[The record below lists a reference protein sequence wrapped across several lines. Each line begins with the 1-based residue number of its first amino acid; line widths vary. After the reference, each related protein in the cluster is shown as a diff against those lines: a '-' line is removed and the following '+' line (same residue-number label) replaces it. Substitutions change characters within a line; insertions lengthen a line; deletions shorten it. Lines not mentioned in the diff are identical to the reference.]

1 MNRRGCGCGCL
12 SEAVGAAVTG
22 LMLYY
27 LVTGMYQAVVA
38 AIHRR
43 VEETVGELRSALD
56 SLSSLATW
64 LGRAGIRIAIPV
76 ISASMVLDAIDA
88 ILRGAQGYRDGSRE
102 GLALVFADTMNL
114 FGKYLILVGFK
125 HASLTTAILGIGTVL
140 FAEALKLALTGR
152 HSLAQYRDLITDIAD
167 FIKSLTERR

>member
-22 LMLYY
+22 LVLYY

-38 AIHRR
+38 AIRR
-43 VEETVGELRSALD
+43 RAEEAVGELRSALD

-76 ISASMVLDAIDA
+76 IGASIVLDAIDA

-102 GLALVFADTMNL
+102 ELAIVFADTMNL

-125 HASLTTAILGIGTVL
+125 HASLTTASLGIGTVL

-152 HSLAQYRDLITDIAD
+152 HSLAQYRDLIADIAA
-167 FIKSLTERR
+167 FVKSATERR